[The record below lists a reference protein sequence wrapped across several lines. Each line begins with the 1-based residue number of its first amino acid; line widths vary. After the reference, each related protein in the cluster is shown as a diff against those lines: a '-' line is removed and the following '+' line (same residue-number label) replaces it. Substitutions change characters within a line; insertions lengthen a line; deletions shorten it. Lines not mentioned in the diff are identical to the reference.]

1 LGFVVLG
8 TESVVLEESED
19 GGKKVGT
26 LSITM
31 RELQGR
37 EAE

>member
-1 LGFVVLG
+1 MVLE

-31 RELQGR
+31 REPNGR

>member
-19 GGKKVGT
+19 GGKKVGM

-31 RELQGR
+31 REPKGR